1 MRLLEPRRLVRDEGF
16 IGAFRFAFNVLSRPD
31 ARQRVISMR
40 RLFREYRQHLE
51 AVAFVCVKE

>member
-1 MRLLEPRRLVRDEGF
+1 VLRRQ
-16 IGAFRFAFNVLSRPD
+16 D